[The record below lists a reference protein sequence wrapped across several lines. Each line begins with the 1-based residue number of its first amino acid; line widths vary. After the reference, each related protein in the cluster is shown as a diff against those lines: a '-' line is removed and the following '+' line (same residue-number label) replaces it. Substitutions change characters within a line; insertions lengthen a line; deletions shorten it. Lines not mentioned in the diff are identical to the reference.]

1 MLTLTFNQLFLDCS
15 TVREEY
21 SIEVSLSWETRVQGH
36 WGDRNLQGMRK
47 RAYTEKE
54 NPNGLPL
61 NYWQVLSY
69 RCWRK
74 DSTKLWKEQLPRAV
88 SWKKKCMKVQTELK
102 TVQVPKSKSEE
113 TSANNWTPSI
123 DFRSCDFKVGLL
135 HPWSTGCFSFILIT
149 LKNNHWMDHANVQI
163 N

>member
-1 MLTLTFNQLFLDCS
+1 MKNCDPQKKRNQRHKSVLPLTVNQLFPD
-15 TVREEY
+15 RRQWEEE
-21 SIEVSLSWETRVQGH
+21 SIEVSLSRETRVQGH

-88 SWKKKCMKVQTELK
+88 SWKEKCIKVQTELK

-135 HPWSTGCFSFILIT
+135 HP
-149 LKNNHWMDHANVQI
+149 
-163 N
+163 